1 MLYIEHMFRAL
12 PSLLLCFI
20 SLKTLSQNAE
30 IFKPDSIRK
39 EIDAIHITTSLHIDG
54 VLSESE
60 WKLAKPSP
68 HFTQI
73 EPHQGAAPNFETCIK
88 VLYNKDYLYF
98 GIFSKDSLGRKA
110 IRATDFKRDF
120 DYRQHDLVN
129 IAFDGFNDKRNA
141 MCFATNAYGVQR
153 DYLAF
158 DDL

>member
-1 MLYIEHMFRAL
+1 MFRVL
-12 PSLLLCFI
+12 RSLLLCFI
-20 SLKTLSQNAE
+20 SLKTFSQDAE

-54 VLSESE
+54 VLNEPE
-60 WKLAKPSP
+60 WRLAKLSP

-73 EPHQGAAPNFETCIK
+73 EPYQGAAPNFETFIK
-88 VLYNKDYLYF
+88 VLYNKDYLYLGF
-98 GIFSKDSLGRKA
+98 FSKDSLGRKA
-110 IRATDFKRDF
+110 LRATDFKRDF

-129 IAFDGFNDKRNA
+129 MSFDGFNDKRNA